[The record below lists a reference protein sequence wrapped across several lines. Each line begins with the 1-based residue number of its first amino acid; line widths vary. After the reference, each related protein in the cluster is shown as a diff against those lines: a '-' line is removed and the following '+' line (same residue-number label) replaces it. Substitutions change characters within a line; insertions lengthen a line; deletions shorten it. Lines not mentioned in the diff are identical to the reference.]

1 MLTIN
6 NMKIFKSKFKE
17 FLKADSS
24 NLTPTRG
31 FAVLFTVLIS
41 SIILAI
47 ALGITSISYQE
58 VVLSSS
64 AKEGNISFYAA
75 DTGADCALYW
85 DTKSLFDTSPG
96 QFNCAN
102 QAPPITSTGQ
112 SPFSFNLE
120 LNNNSCAVVTVDK
133 AAVIDPLNPSDLGT
147 SIKSLGYNVSCS
159 SLLSQQQT
167 GIFSP
172 RLVERAIGV
181 TYSTSGS
188 PPPPPP
194 PPPAESAL

>member
-58 VVLSSS
+58 VVLSS
-64 AKEGNISFYAA
+64 YAA